1 MEDNFNLL
9 FKKTQIMVRE
19 ISILLD
25 FLTSILWLTDVF
37 MKTWFFFLFVF
48 LRYVHVGAK
57 RPVSGT
63 GAYLRLSL

>member
-1 MEDNFNLL
+1 MEENFNLL

-37 MKTWFFFLFVF
+37 MKTCFFFFFFNFFLGLLFLVHKGLF
-48 LRYVHVGAK
+48 LEME
-57 RPVSGT
+57 
-63 GAYLRLSL
+63 LF